1 MNKKILTAAA
11 VCLAAVSLAAAA
23 EAPGFEAL
31 FGAIQSG
38 ISGNRARDYVMRL
51 WLHEK
56 WFTLPE
62 WQKAAKVAQAI
73 MAERAFDEAALFGTP
88 ADGVTKSCA
97 WTNPIGWDV
106 KQATLEVIDPPLPD
120 EFKYLCDYLDNP
132 TSLNAWSAPTPP
144 EGIETELVL
153 METSDPEELGRL
165 EARGKIVLTS
175 GNTRA
180 LKRYLDRHGILG
192 YVGDSIE
199 ANNADFVTANQWFNG
214 WSDLPGGWWMTSYD
228 SRKNFCFS
236 ISQRKANFLRGLIRQ
251 GKKITVRAKID
262 SRYYTD
268 GELPYV
274 VGLVKGS
281 GPEGEE
287 VLVTGHL
294 NEWGANDNSA
304 GVAAILEAAGTLN
317 DLIRSGKL
325 PRPRRSIRVLLGGEM
340 YGSLPYVAKN
350 LEHLRD
356 KTVAAVCVD
365 TTAEDYDQ
373 ATTSLSISLNPNA
386 CPTFADA
393 LFPEIV
399 RRYYALYNPERR
411 WSTLPYSMGTD
422 TYFCE
427 PMIGVPT
434 NWVYMSAGGHLHHNS
449 MDTIEKVDPR
459 ALRELGFIN
468 AAYLYTVANA
478 GFDEAPFIAGLT
490 FDRGIDIISGKAGEA
505 HEKIAAAGDG
515 ASLGR
520 ALAEGQEAIRYAAGL
535 QQAALG
541 GIARLVP
548 AESRPQTRELLGRF
562 INRTG
567 EAGEAM
573 AGLCRELAADR
584 AKSLSVKIA
593 MPVKQAGAWE
603 REAAWLVP
611 RRFQPGTLF
620 LEEIPPSEW
629 REVESSPHWWAP
641 DNWASA
647 SYWWVDG
654 RRNLNE
660 IKKLCELEAGRPMED
675 FDLISYYRFLEKY
688 KYVEFVTPDGRKA
701 ADGEPR

>member
-1 MNKKILTAAA
+1 MA
-11 VCLAAVSLAAAA
+11 SAA
-23 EAPGFEAL
+23 EAPDITTL
-31 FGAIQSG
+31 FGAIQGG

-73 MAERAFDEAALFGTP
+73 MQERGFDEAALLGTP

-120 EFKYLCDYLDNP
+120 EFRYLCDYLDNP

-144 EGIETELVL
+144 EGIETELAL
-153 METSDPEELGRL
+153 METTDPEELGRL
-165 EARGKIVLTS
+165 DAKGKIVLTS
-175 GNTRA
+175 GNTRT

-199 ANNADFVTANQWFNG
+199 ENNADFVNANQWFNG

-281 GPEGEE
+281 DPEGQE

-365 TTAEDYDQ
+365 TTAEDYDL
-373 ATTSLSISLNPNA
+373 ATTSLSISLNPNV

-411 WSTLPYSMGTD
+411 WSTLPFSMGTD

-459 ALRELGFIN
+459 SLRELGFIN
-468 AAYLYTVANA
+468 AAYLYAVASA
-478 GFDEAPFIAGLT
+478 GMEEAPFIAGLT
-490 FDRGIDIISGKAGEA
+490 FSRGIGVMAEQAREMSGR
-505 HEKIAAAGDG
+505 IMAAGDA

-520 ALAEGQEAIRYAAGL
+520 ALAEGQEAIRYTTGL
-535 QQAALG
+535 QQAAVAS
-541 GIARLVP
+541 IERLVP
-548 AESRPQTRELLGRF
+548 ADGKGRVREF
-562 INRTG
+562 
-567 EAGEAM
+567 
-573 AGLCRELAADR
+573 LAAYKAQLAGAGDVLARQCRDAAEDR
-584 AKSLSVKIA
+584 AKSLAVKIA

-603 REAAWLVP
+603 REAALLVP

-620 LEEIPPSEW
+620 FEEIPPSEW

-654 RRNLNE
+654 RRNLSE
-660 IKKLCELEAGRPMED
+660 IKRLCELEAGRPIEG
-675 FDLISYYRFLEKY
+675 FDLINYYRFLEKF
-688 KYVEFVTPDGRKA
+688 KYVEFVSPA
-701 ADGEPR
+701 ASRQD